1 MTNKD
6 EKATDDATVL
16 WEELQ
21 EIQRKKMMILREE
34 TEKLQ
39 KEKDTMNSIVSA
51 ANISEDDIIEINAG
65 GKIIVALRS
74 TLTLVPDTMFSY
86 MFSGRWEESLKRD
99 SNGRVFIDENS
110 ELIEIIVDFLRM
122 KKREDP
128 SKPARTFEVRDDKK
142 DNFLSLLNYYGLRE
156 FFYPCSQPSSVLD
169 ITTTDVVQP
178 WGSTIDVTKSEN
190 KIQFSATNDKR
201 DYVICRPPLDSSGEG
216 AFWKVTINQLDIN
229 SCCLVIGIIGNL
241 NPASNESQYHS
252 TSYGWSSP
260 NNGSRTNL
268 YKGGAG
274 CISSDW
280 KGFAHGECLHF
291 KFKSNRLS
299 MYSVQ
304 KNRTF
309 VMETPNIVDKFI
321 HFNLLEAGAE
331 VILESL
337 NKEEREHLLEKLVQR

>member
-1 MTNKD
+1 MRNKN

-74 TLTLVPDTMFSY
+74 TLTLAPDTMFSY

-128 SKPARTFEVRDDKK
+128 SKPAQTFEVRDD
-142 DNFLSLLNYYGLRE
+142 
-156 FFYPCSQPSSVLD
+156 
-169 ITTTDVVQP
+169 
-178 WGSTIDVTKSEN
+178 
-190 KIQFSATNDKR
+190 
-201 DYVICRPPLDSSGEG
+201 
-216 AFWKVTINQLDIN
+216 
-229 SCCLVIGIIGNL
+229 
-241 NPASNESQYHS
+241 
-252 TSYGWSSP
+252 
-260 NNGSRTNL
+260 
-268 YKGGAG
+268 
-274 CISSDW
+274 
-280 KGFAHGECLHF
+280 
-291 KFKSNRLS
+291 
-299 MYSVQ
+299 
-304 KNRTF
+304 
-309 VMETPNIVDKFI
+309 
-321 HFNLLEAGAE
+321 
-331 VILESL
+331 
-337 NKEEREHLLEKLVQR
+337 